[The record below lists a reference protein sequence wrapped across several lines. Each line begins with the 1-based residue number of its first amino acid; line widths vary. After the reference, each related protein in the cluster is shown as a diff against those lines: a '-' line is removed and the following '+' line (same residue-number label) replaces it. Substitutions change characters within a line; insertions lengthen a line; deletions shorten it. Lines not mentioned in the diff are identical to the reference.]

1 MRGRNIFEVVN
12 VLDISIEYEILRIYQ
27 VDSANAV
34 PHYTVRNYAFKL
46 PTFGDIEGVNP
57 AGVQWSGIS
66 ITLEEPPS
74 WHSWAQR
81 KLSLLNI
88 LLTING
94 PLLS

>member
-57 AGVQWSGIS
+57 AVVQWSGIS

-74 WHSWAQR
+74 
-81 KLSLLNI
+81 
-88 LLTING
+88 
-94 PLLS
+94 